1 MYNNKRKIRKNF
13 DVKNTS
19 KNTSNFYVWLII
31 VIICISIIGFLLY
44 KNIGDHKKIETS
56 SFGYKF
62 Y

>member
-44 KNIGDHKKIETS
+44 KNIGKHKKIETS